1 MSVTTVTALSKNY
14 CFAMTAPSSPVS
26 QEGAMAIPVTSIGGP
41 GALHEAVRIATCI
54 TPSNARGEA
63 LYYLVFLQWGHAE

>member
-1 MSVTTVTALSKNY
+1 
-14 CFAMTAPSSPVS
+14 
-26 QEGAMAIPVTSIGGP
+26 MAIPVTSIGGP